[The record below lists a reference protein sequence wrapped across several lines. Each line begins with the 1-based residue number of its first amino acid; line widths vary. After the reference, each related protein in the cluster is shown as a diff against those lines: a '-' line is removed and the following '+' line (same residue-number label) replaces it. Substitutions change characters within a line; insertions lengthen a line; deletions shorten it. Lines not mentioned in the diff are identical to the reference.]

1 MNTRREFVRN
11 VGFASAGLALAGSWA
26 CSESTKKILILGG
39 TGFIGPHMVSY
50 AIERG
55 HDVTI
60 FTRGRS
66 PAELPSEVEHLI
78 GDRNDDYSAL
88 MGRKWDTVLDNNA
101 QDYRWVQK
109 STELLRDAV
118 EHYVFVSSISAYAV
132 EGGFGWENAH
142 RILTEPIID
151 EDYPTIEEPEGWKDG
166 DDAPYGL
173 MKALSE
179 KIVQETFPGRATV
192 VRPGLIVGPRDPTD
206 RFTYWPVRMAEGGE
220 VLAPGNPDHAIQVID
235 QRDLTE
241 WIVRVAETKIAGE
254 FNATGPAERMSVQA
268 MLDRV
273 GSSVVNPYELTWVPE
288 VFLEEQGLSPWRDFP
303 AWVPGD
309 PLQLVDIDAAIQA
322 SLSFRPL
329 SLTVTDTLEW
339 WETLPADQ
347 RNDLSTGMSRDRE
360 KEVLELWRN
369 QNLESK

>member
-11 VGFASAGLALAGSWA
+11 VSCASAGLALAGSWA

-55 HDVTI
+55 HDVTV

-66 PAELPSEVEHLI
+66 PVELPSEVEHLL

-88 MGRKWDTVLDNNA
+88 MGREWDTVLDNNA

-109 STELLRDAV
+109 STELLRDVV

-151 EDYPTIEEPEGWKDG
+151 EGYPTIEGPEGWKYG

-192 VRPGLIVGPRDPTD
+192 VRPGLIVGPRDPT
-206 RFTYWPVRMAEGGE
+206 
-220 VLAPGNPDHAIQVID
+220 
-235 QRDLTE
+235 
-241 WIVRVAETKIAGE
+241 
-254 FNATGPAERMSVQA
+254 
-268 MLDRV
+268 V
-273 GSSVVNPYELTWVPE
+273 GSSSSSWLAGEVSPYELTWVPE

-303 AWVPGD
+303 AWTPGD
-309 PLQLVDIDAAIQA
+309 PLQFVDIDAAIQA
-322 SLSFRPL
+322 GLSFRPL
-329 SLTVTDTLEW
+329 SLTVTDTLDW
-339 WETLPADQ
+339 WGTLRPDQ
-347 RNDLSTGMSRDRE
+347 RNDPKAGMSRDKER
-360 KEVLELWRN
+360 EVLDLWRN
-369 QNLESK
+369 QNLKS